1 MERSHVDLAIIPIFS
16 VRGTDHVFTF
26 FKKVS
31 YRNRVLLAFEWQ
43 ETLVTRMGHIGLLYD
58 YPRLIETFTKKM
70 RFSEP
75 PIYSEQ

>member
-1 MERSHVDLAIIPIFS
+1 MERSHVDLAIKPIFS

-43 ETLVTRMGHIGLLYD
+43 ETLVTRMCHIGLLND
-58 YPRLIETFTKKM
+58 YPRLIETFTKKT
-70 RFSEP
+70 RFF
-75 PIYSEQ
+75 